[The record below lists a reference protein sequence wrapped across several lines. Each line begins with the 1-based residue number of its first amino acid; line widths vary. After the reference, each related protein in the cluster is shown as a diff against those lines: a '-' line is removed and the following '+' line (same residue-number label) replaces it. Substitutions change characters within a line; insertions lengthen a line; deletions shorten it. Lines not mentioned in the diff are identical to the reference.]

1 MNKFKEVAQERMDF
15 IKAHISAYNVQK
27 EVSELLAMVELMDV
41 LHPSND
47 VYDVVK
53 NETGYTVS
61 QLSNYVMEMSSWE
74 S

>member
-27 EVSELLAMVELMDV
+27 EVSELLAMVELMDA

-61 QLSNYVMEMSSWE
+61 QLSNYVMEMSS
-74 S
+74 

>member
-27 EVSELLAMVELMDV
+27 EVSELLAMVELMDA

-53 NETGYTVS
+53 NGTGYTVS
-61 QLSNYVMEMSSWE
+61 QLSNYVMEMSA
-74 S
+74 

>member
-1 MNKFKEVAQERMDF
+1 MDKFLEVAQERMDF

-27 EVSELLAMVELMDV
+27 EVSELLAMVELMDA

-53 NETGYTVS
+53 NDTGFTVS
-61 QLSNYVMEMSSWE
+61 QLSNYVMELSS
-74 S
+74 

>member
-27 EVSELLAMVELMDV
+27 EVSELLAMVELMDA

-53 NETGYTVS
+53 NETGFTVS
-61 QLSNYVMEMSSWE
+61 QLSSYVLELRR
-74 S
+74 

>member
-27 EVSELLAMVELMDV
+27 EVSELLAMVELMDA
-41 LHPSND
+41 LEPSND

-53 NETGYTVS
+53 NETGFTVS
-61 QLSNYVMEMSSWE
+61 QLSSYVLELSA
-74 S
+74 

>member
-27 EVSELLAMVELMDV
+27 EVSELLAMVELMDA

-61 QLSNYVMEMSSWE
+61 QLSNYVMELSS
-74 S
+74 

>member
-15 IKAHISAYNVQK
+15 IKAHISAYNVKK
-27 EVSELLAMVELMDV
+27 EVSELLAMVELMDA

-61 QLSNYVMEMSSWE
+61 QLSNYVMEMSA
-74 S
+74 

>member
-27 EVSELLAMVELMDV
+27 EVSELLAMVELMDA

-61 QLSNYVMEMSSWE
+61 QLSNYVMELSA
-74 S
+74 

>member
-27 EVSELLAMVELMDV
+27 EVSELLAMVELMDA

-61 QLSNYVMEMSSWE
+61 QLSNYVIELSS
-74 S
+74 

>member
-27 EVSELLAMVELMDV
+27 EVSELLAMAELMDAME
-41 LHPSND
+41 PSYG
-47 VYDVVK
+47 VYDVIK

-61 QLSNYVMEMSSWE
+61 QLSNYVMELSS
-74 S
+74 